1 MIYTLLMKEMKDIP
15 PVSHKNGICSFT
27 EQHKRVF
34 YKLGKKYNWTRN
46 NIRMLQHYM
55 IANRMS
61 LVNAFKKV
69 YNSQYI

>member
-1 MIYTLLMKEMKDIP
+1 MSYAPLMTEMKDIQTKH
-15 PVSHKNGICSFT
+15 SNGICIFT
-27 EQHKRVF
+27 ERHKRVF
-34 YKLGKKYNWTRN
+34 YKLAREHNWTRN
-46 NIRMLQHYM
+46 NIRMLKHYI